1 MVDAY
6 FALTRDDDAFAYFGD
21 AGNVAEG
28 SLWESS
34 CTDTLSALV
43 AHVAGCAKAETR
55 LSALTSSPVAF
66 QKFLNAAFVCGVV
79 SKTAVKPVLA
89 SMTFPALS
97 LSSLLH
103 FDQPVVGNFV
113 LACFVTVRKRS
124 LFLRGIFFLFT
135 VICFFFSSHST

>member
-6 FALTRDDDAFAYFGD
+6 FALTRDDDAFPYFGD

-28 SLWESS
+28 SLWESRGTD
-34 CTDTLSALV
+34 TDTLSALV

-79 SKTAVKPVLA
+79 CKTAVKPVLA
-89 SMTFPALS
+89 PMTFPALS

-124 LFLRGIFFLFT
+124 LFLRG
-135 VICFFFSSHST
+135 VFFSLRFLIF